1 MVSSGLGTAEHHE
14 RAKDMLWNGRRNR
27 SFILKLGL
35 LFLFRAAPKGEAV
48 FDR

>member
-35 LFLFRAAPKGEAV
+35 LFHAAPKGEAV
-48 FDR
+48 FDH